1 MVFLCI
7 LCLCLAAVFLWP
19 EKEEHYGLA
28 AALKGLA
35 SLCFVAVGVL
45 ASGGGHTA
53 RLIIIGLVL
62 GCIADVLLNLRWL
75 FKEKG
80 QLVFLVGILVFLSG
94 HIVYLAA
101 VLPMAKNWIVPVIVG
116 VVLTAV
122 LMKWIFTKITAKKA
136 FKIFGVFYIG
146 AIMILNCVAI
156 SNLLTDPGA
165 FTGVFAAGAL
175 LFLISDIVL
184 ILNTFGPESR
194 FSLRVTNIGLYYVG
208 QILIALSLLALK

>member
-1 MVFLCI
+1 MILLCI
-7 LCLCLAAVFLWP
+7 LCLCLAAVFLWQ

-35 SLCFVAVGVL
+35 SLCFVTVGLL

-62 GCIADVLLNLRWL
+62 GCIADVLLNLRWV

-101 VLPMAKNWIVPVIVG
+101 VLPMAK
-116 VVLTAV
+116 
-122 LMKWIFTKITAKKA
+122 
-136 FKIFGVFYIG
+136 
-146 AIMILNCVAI
+146 
-156 SNLLTDPGA
+156 
-165 FTGVFAAGAL
+165 TGWCRSPSA
-175 LFLISDIVL
+175 SC
-184 ILNTFGPESR
+184 
-194 FSLRVTNIGLYYVG
+194 
-208 QILIALSLLALK
+208 

>member
-7 LCLCLAAVFLWP
+7 LCLCLAAVFLWQ

-101 VLPMAKNWIVPVIVG
+101 VLPMTKNWIVPVIVG

-122 LMKWIFTKITAKKA
+122 LMKWIHSCIDGKRCPA
-136 FKIFGVFYIG
+136 
-146 AIMILNCVAI
+146 
-156 SNLLTDPGA
+156 P
-165 FTGVFAAGAL
+165 
-175 LFLISDIVL
+175 
-184 ILNTFGPESR
+184 
-194 FSLRVTNIGLYYVG
+194 
-208 QILIALSLLALK
+208 